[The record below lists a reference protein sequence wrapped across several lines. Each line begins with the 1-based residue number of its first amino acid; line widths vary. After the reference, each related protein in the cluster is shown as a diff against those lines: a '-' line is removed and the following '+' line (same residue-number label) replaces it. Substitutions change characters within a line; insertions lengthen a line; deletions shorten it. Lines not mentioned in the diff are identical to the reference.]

1 MDEILEKYRKEDRW
15 WGKVIL
21 MEVYHLTMLS
31 NNTEW
36 TLGDTSKFFD
46 VSIALV
52 SENLKIAKAMHIQK
66 GIIHCKS
73 RVEAL
78 RRVSK

>member
-1 MDEILEKYRKEDRW
+1 MDDILAKYRGEDRW

-21 MEVYHLTMLS
+21 MEVYHLSMQSS
-31 NNTEW
+31 NTDW
-36 TLGDTSKFFD
+36 TLTDTAKYFD
-46 VSIALV
+46 VSVALV
-52 SENLKIAKAMHIQK
+52 SENIKLAKAMHVQK

>member
-1 MDEILEKYRKEDRW
+1 MDEILEKYRNEDRW

-21 MEVYHLTMLS
+21 IEVYHLTMLTA
-31 NNTEW
+31 NTEW
-36 TLGDTSKFFD
+36 TLSDTAKFFD
-46 VSIALV
+46 VSVALV
-52 SENLKIAKAMHIQK
+52 SENLKLAKAMHVQK